1 MKSYVSELALIFFSV
16 TASEI
21 FDKTFFIVILLGFTT
36 KSWVQVFLGSYI
48 GLISMTVIICLMGNH
63 LSKYFS
69 KFTFQVVSSVLF
81 FLFSLQIF
89 FNLFKE
95 KKKSS
100 CEEAEEEIKKLNFK
114 HKLFTLYPIFF
125 KTFILTV
132 LSEFGDKSQIASFML
147 SSTYSFSIVIFASLF
162 AYAFCIGLA
171 ILINFFGKCN
181 INEFYIQMLSGFFFL
196 FASFYTIYEIFF

>member
-1 MKSYVSELALIFFSV
+1 MKLYISELSLIFLSV

-21 FDKTFFIVILLGFTT
+21 FDKTFFIVILMGLTT
-36 KSWVQVFLGSYI
+36 KSWMQVFLGSYM
-48 GLISMTVIICLMGNH
+48 GLVSMTIIICLMGNH

-69 KFTFQVVSSVLF
+69 KITFQIISSALF
-81 FLFSLQIF
+81 FIYSLQIF
-89 FNLFKE
+89 FNLFKK

-114 HKLFTLYPIFF
+114 SKLFTLYPIFL
-125 KTFILTV
+125 KTFILTI
-132 LSEFGDKSQIASFML
+132 LSELGDKSQIASFML

-171 ILINFFGKCN
+171 ILINFLGKCS
-181 INEFYIQMLSGFFFL
+181 IKELYVHLFSGFFFL
-196 FASFYTIYEIFF
+196 FASFYTIYDVLS